1 MDASNIRKEN
11 VRMDYEKQMKIWD
24 VLCEL
29 SGEQVANLLTD
40 WHGMCLLDEGFYNFM
55 IEEGFLDE

>member
-1 MDASNIRKEN
+1 
-11 VRMDYEKQMKIWD
+11 MDYEKQMKIWD